1 MIVTYYIFYL
11 ILYIGLSC
19 FISAI
24 FLPTLNVHA
33 VNIIMGTSNTTVG
46 TSEDD
51 VILGCSFLTLIQSMQ
66 IVQVP
71 SMVPS
76 EQLVPVTITDCTQ
89 GDLLIGLE
97 GNDVL
102 QGSSADDSIHGD
114 EGNDQ
119 LTGADGNDKLFGE
132 NGADVLQGGFGGDFL
147 FGGAGNDEL
156 YSGPGDDILFGS
168 KGADYFDC
176 AEGYDTVIDFTPING
191 DTHSN
196 SCEVV
201 LTHSS
206 KNIDFI
212 CDAHPNTV
220 TFESKL
226 VDKTTVKESVTSSS
240 SSSGTSSITSGPN
253 SLNILCNNENINRF
267 AQHNKN

>member
-1 MIVTYYIFYL
+1 
-11 ILYIGLSC
+11 
-19 FISAI
+19 
-24 FLPTLNVHA
+24 
-33 VNIIMGTSNTTVG
+33 MGTSNTTVG

-51 VILGCSFLTLIQSMQ
+51 VIIGCSFLTLIQSMQ

-71 SMVPS
+71 NMVPS
-76 EQLVPVTITDCTQ
+76 KQFVPVTITDCTQ
-89 GDLLIGLE
+89 GDLVIGLE

-102 QGSSADDSIHGD
+102 QGSSADDNIRGD
-114 EGNDQ
+114 EDDDQ

-176 AEGYDTVIDFTPING
+176 AEGYDTIIDFTPTNG
-191 DTHSN
+191 DTHSD
-196 SCEVV
+196 SCEVI

-212 CDAHPNTV
+212 CDAYPNTV
-220 TFESKL
+220 KFESKL
-226 VDKTTVKESVTSSS
+226 VDKTTVKESATSRSSS
-240 SSSGTSSITSGPN
+240 SSVTNSTTNSPN
-253 SLNILCNNENINRF
+253 SLDFLCGDENIDHIT
-267 AQHNKN
+267 QHNKN

>member
-1 MIVTYYIFYL
+1 
-11 ILYIGLSC
+11 
-19 FISAI
+19 
-24 FLPTLNVHA
+24 
-33 VNIIMGTSNTTVG
+33 MGTSNTTVG

-51 VILGCSFLTLIQSMQ
+51 VIIGCSFLTLIQSMQ

-71 SMVPS
+71 NMVPS
-76 EQLVPVTITDCTQ
+76 KQFVPVTITDCTQ
-89 GDLLIGLE
+89 GDLVIGLE
-97 GNDVL
+97 GNDVI
-102 QGSSADDSIHGD
+102 QGSSADDNIRGD
-114 EGNDQ
+114 EDEDQ

-176 AEGYDTVIDFTPING
+176 AEGYDTIIDFTPTNG
-191 DTHSN
+191 DTHSD
-196 SCEVV
+196 SCEVI

-212 CDAHPNTV
+212 CDAYPNTV
-220 TFESKL
+220 KFESKL
-226 VDKTTVKESVTSSS
+226 VDKTTVKESATSRSSS
-240 SSSGTSSITSGPN
+240 SSSVTSSTTNSPN
-253 SLNILCNNENINRF
+253 SLDFLCGDENIDHIT
-267 AQHNKN
+267 QHIKN

>member
-1 MIVTYYIFYL
+1 MNVTYYIFY
-11 ILYIGLSC
+11 IIISCIGLSC
-19 FISAI
+19 CISSV
-24 FLPTLNVHA
+24 FLTTLNVHA
-33 VNIIMGTSNTTVG
+33 VNIITGTSNTTLG

-51 VILGCSFLTLIQSMQ
+51 VILGCSFLTLIQSMKV
-66 IVQVP
+66 VQVP
-71 SMVPS
+71 GMVPS
-76 EQLVPVTITDCTQ
+76 KQLVPVTVTDCTQ

-97 GNDVL
+97 GKDVL
-102 QGSSADDSIHGD
+102 QGSSADDNIRGD
-114 EGNDQ
+114 EDDDH

-176 AEGYDTVIDFTPING
+176 AEGYDTIIDFSPING
-191 DTHSN
+191 DTHSD

-206 KNIDFI
+206 KNIDFL
-212 CDAHPNTV
+212 CEPHPNSV
-220 TFESKL
+220 KFESKL
-226 VDKTTVKESVTSSS
+226 VDKTTIKESMTSSTTNS
-240 SSSGTSSITSGPN
+240 PN
-253 SLNILCNNENINRF
+253 SLDFLCGDENTDHIT
-267 AQHNKN
+267 QYIKN